1 MTCDN
6 EFDLYVNGVKFGR
19 GTSWTTTYYFA
30 PLVKPGDVIAIDGVD
45 IDGPAAFIGVFG
57 GKVSKA
63 SEWRCSTKESAGW
76 NKNIFD
82 DSSWAPAVSYGRN
95 QDNNIW
101 RSVAGGSRPNIP
113 GDAEWLWTSDNNKHN
128 RVYCR
133 YFPMLLAPAVAVV
146 APVVVAPVAVAVVAP
161 KPASASTSPA
171 VATPVVAVAST
182 KRAVID
188 EIIATNAKT
197 NAKLTKFQQKLLAII
212 KETSDEQVKV
222 EKENRDNYNGVSATL
237 QSEQVRLESSRQTM
251 KKLYDEIERLNT
263 TIQTHYTKL
272 ITDTKYLQSLES
284 MRPAFLKSLGELVG
298 HIQAVKTIVDQKLVK
313 DEYKDEMI
321 GVLTDIHFTTQNVS
335 GYVATAF
342 INHYNK
348 YKNLIQKENGD
359 YTSELAR
366 LTSLAN
372 EYKVQVQKTADIE
385 RSRVRLQ
392 DLLVK
397 LKDTLGLSISQREEF
412 DLLVKEVVS
421 IFDKK
426 RC

>member
-1 MTCDN
+1 
-6 EFDLYVNGVKFGR
+6 
-19 GTSWTTTYYFA
+19 
-30 PLVKPGDVIAIDGVD
+30 VKPGDVIAIDGVD

-82 DSSWAPAVSYGRN
+82 DSSWSPAVSYGRN
-95 QDNNIW
+95 QDANIW
-101 RSVAGGSRPNIP
+101 RSVGGGSRPNIP

-133 YFPMLLAPAVAVV
+133 YFPMLLAP
-146 APVVVAPVAVAVVAP
+146 
-161 KPASASTSPA
+161 
-171 VATPVVAVAST
+171 TPVVAVIAPAAAPAAAPVA

-197 NAKLTKFQQKLLAII
+197 NAKLTKFQEKLIHI
-212 KETSDEQVKV
+212 MKETSDDQLKIEN
-222 EKENRDNYNGVSATL
+222 ENRNNYNGVSVTL
-237 QSEQVRLESSRQTM
+237 QNEQIRLEASRHAM
-251 KKLYDEIERLNT
+251 KTLYDEAERLNA
-263 TIQTHYTKL
+263 TIQIHYKKL
-272 ITDTKYLQSLES
+272 IADTKYLESLDS
-284 MRPAFLKSLGELVG
+284 IRPAFLKSLGELAG

-321 GVLTDIHFTTQNVS
+321 GVLTDIHFTTHNVS

-359 YTSELAR
+359 YSAQLKQ

-372 EYKVQVQKTADIE
+372 NYKIQAQKTADIE
-385 RSRVRLQ
+385 KERLRLQ
-392 DLLVK
+392 DLLIK
-397 LKDTLGLSISQREEF
+397 LKDTLEMSISQREEF
-412 DLLVKEVVS
+412 DFLVKEVIS

>member
-1 MTCDN
+1 
-6 EFDLYVNGVKFGR
+6 
-19 GTSWTTTYYFA
+19 
-30 PLVKPGDVIAIDGVD
+30 
-45 IDGPAAFIGVFG
+45 
-57 GKVSKA
+57 
-63 SEWRCSTKESAGW
+63 
-76 NKNIFD
+76 
-82 DSSWAPAVSYGRN
+82 
-95 QDNNIW
+95 
-101 RSVAGGSRPNIP
+101 
-113 GDAEWLWTSDNNKHN
+113 
-128 RVYCR
+128 
-133 YFPMLLAPAVAVV
+133 MLLAPAVAVV

-161 KPASASTSPA
+161 KPASAPAPAPA